1 MNRHATRLLLLN
13 GAPAYRRLGAIVAGV
28 ALGTGMLLILLGAFM
43 KMPDRDLRTAWAQT
57 DGEWVDMLESAPAP
71 APDQLL
77 IKTRVDAY
85 EDTFIEVV
93 TVATTSDTYVRL
105 PDGSLPPR
113 PGEYYASPSVLEAIS
128 EAPADQL
135 AERYGNIGGEIPAE
149 MLKGPSQSIVLVG
162 VPWEQLADRFDT
174 TIQDGFTEQPRWG
187 DSLTY
192 QVVLAMGAIALLVP
206 ILLLVS
212 IVSQLGAA
220 ERRERLATVRLIG
233 AGRKAVAAMSGAE
246 MFFAGLVGAVLGVG
260 VALGLRPLAA
270 QLLISGTTSYQ
281 ADLMPS
287 VGWTVGAV
295 IGVGLLAGFAA
306 WWRAYRD
313 DVGAL
318 GATRE
323 REEKPATAWRVV
335 LLALGLV
342 AVVGSAVIARQ
353 LPELAEEVSYLML
366 AGFAATAVGVVI
378 AGPWL
383 TKITARIV
391 RKSAGSAAAVVAAGR
406 LERHPRATFRSV
418 AGLVIAVFV
427 VSVFAG
433 SASAIV
439 GIAQPRD
446 EEGALRLDTLLGYVD
461 ESVATSQVVDRLQAV
476 DGVTEVVLTY
486 GPEDPQQ
493 MGVAMRPEDART
505 IGAVD
510 VPESPGVLIDMFGML
525 AGNLDSGWFTE
536 PQPLDEVPGGEPQN
550 ILVITDGEQASI
562 ERARTVLIAD
572 TSPSISPVTRT
583 DYANRGA
590 LEIEQELAVMA
601 YLGMGI
607 AIGISALSLTVA
619 TVAAAL
625 DRRRTFGLLRLSGMP
640 TSQLRRTVA
649 LEATL
654 PLAITL
660 VVSAGLGFVVA
671 GSLLTALADG
681 MSLGWPDTMYWG
693 AIGASLLLAALGV
706 SASFGTVRRST
717 EVQSTRFE

>member
-28 ALGTGMLLILLGAFM
+28 ALGTGMLLILLGAFLN
-43 KMPDRDLRTAWAQT
+43 MPDRDLRTAWAQK
-57 DGEWVDMLESAPAP
+57 DGEWIDMYESVPDPA
-71 APDQLL
+71 ADKLL
-77 IKTRVDAY
+77 INTRVDSFN
-85 EDTFIEVV
+85 DTFIEVV
-93 TVATTSDTYVRL
+93 TVATTADTHVRL

-113 PGEYYASPSVLEAIS
+113 PGEYYASPSVVEAVAA
-128 EAPADQL
+128 APADQL
-135 AERYGNIGGEIPAE
+135 AERYGTAGGEILAE
-149 MLKGPSQSIVLVG
+149 MLKGPSQRIVLVG
-162 VPWEQLADRFDT
+162 VPWEQLSLSHDT

-187 DSLTY
+187 DSVTY

-246 MFFAGLVGAVLGVG
+246 MFYAGLAGAALGVL
-260 VALGLRPLAA
+260 VALGLRPFAA

-295 IGVGLLAGFAA
+295 LGVALLAGFTA

-335 LLALGLV
+335 LLALGLS
-342 AVVGSAVIARQ
+342 AVIGSAVIATQ
-353 LPELAEEVSYLML
+353 VPEFDEEASYLML

-391 RKSAGSAAAVVAAGR
+391 RKAAGSAAAVVAAGR

-418 AGLVIAVFV
+418 GGLVIAVFV

-439 GIAQPRD
+439 GIAEPRD
-446 EEGALRLDTLLGYVD
+446 EEGALRLDALLGYVD
-461 ESVATSQVVDRLQAV
+461 AGVAMPQVVDRLESV
-476 DGVTEVVLTY
+476 EGVTEVALAY
-486 GPEDPQQ
+486 APEDTEL
-493 MGVAMRPEDART
+493 MGMAMSPEDART
-505 IGAVD
+505 IGATD
-510 VPESPGVLIDMFGML
+510 VPDSPGVLIDMFGML
-525 AGNLDSGWFTE
+525 AGDLDNGWFE
-536 PQPLDEVPGGEPQN
+536 APQPLDDAPSGEPQA
-550 ILVITDGEQASI
+550 IVVLTDGEQSSI
-562 ERARTVLIAD
+562 ERARTVLIAG
-572 TSPSISPVTRT
+572 TAPSLSPVTRT

-607 AIGISALSLTVA
+607 AIGISGLSLTVA

-649 LEATL
+649 LEAAL
-654 PLAITL
+654 PLVITL

-671 GSLLTALADG
+671 GSLLAALTNG
-681 MSLGWPDTMYWG
+681 MSLGWPDTAYWG